1 MVDAFRRALGGL
13 SSRRTLTALEINL
26 GVLGLPLNDE
36 KIGEDVVL
44 SMVYQEDER
53 LRKRE
58 DEASKPRQS
67 SMVCVGR
74 VYAKTSSF

>member
-58 DEASKPRQS
+58 DEGSFEASSKFNG
-67 SMVCVGR
+67 VCW
-74 VYAKTSSF
+74 SCIC